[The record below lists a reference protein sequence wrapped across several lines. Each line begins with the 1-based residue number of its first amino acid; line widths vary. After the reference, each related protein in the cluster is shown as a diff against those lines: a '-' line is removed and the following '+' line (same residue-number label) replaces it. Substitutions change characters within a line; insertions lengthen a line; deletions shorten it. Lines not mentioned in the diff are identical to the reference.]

1 MTTLIRPCASSAAP
15 VVGGTYMFDR
25 GTQHVPRFHQGID
38 IGISTG
44 TPLYGCG
51 DGRVVGVVRGSTGG
65 GYYVIVRY
73 LANGETVDVITMH
86 MSRIDVA
93 YGDAVTTSTQL
104 GLSGGAAGAVG
115 SGQSTGSHL
124 HLQISV
130 NQILAN
136 PDTRLMSRTATAGG
150 SGTPIN
156 PQSSYGP
163 TTAERGGTLIPTS
176 PSGVDPMSYS
186 IVKDAT
192 SDLQWVVSLVSGNRA
207 GIQSSYHKDLL
218 TRVKAGDSS
227 MLEAELN
234 VVQGYLAAVNPPT
247 AAGAA
252 PAAAFTPEQIQAI
265 AAAIVIPAA
274 PHEFIITGKASA

>member
-86 MSRIDVA
+86 MSRIDVS

-130 NQILAN
+130 NQVLAN

-156 PQSSYGP
+156 PKDDIMDITITGSDGKVSTQS
-163 TTAERGGTLIPTS
+163 
-176 PSGVDPMSYS
+176 
-186 IVKDAT
+186 
-192 SDLQWVVSLVSGNRA
+192 
-207 GIQSSYHKDLL
+207 
-218 TRVKAGDSS
+218 
-227 MLEAELN
+227 AEL
-234 VVQGYLAAVNPPT
+234 VIADIFARCREVKEIVAGLSTVQTFDSGPQASTSVLGDIYARAREIREIV
-247 AAGAA
+247 AAA
-252 PAAAFTPEQIQAI
+252 PAA
-265 AAAIVIPAA
+265 PAA
-274 PHEFIITGKASA
+274 GVPFELSDADVKRIIVGVADELARRSQA